1 MKRKLGNILIG
12 MIFVLGI
19 ACLLYPSVSD
29 WWNRLHQS
37 YAVASYMEMVDQ
49 ESADYTG
56 LKEAAEEYNSKLV
69 NDLNRWT
76 FTDKESAEYE
86 RLLSATENGILGCIE
101 IPQIDVSL
109 PIYHGTEESV
119 LQIAV
124 GHMKGSSLPIGGE
137 DTHSVLSAHTGLP
150 SAKLFTDIDQ
160 LEVGDYFMLRI
171 LDETLTYEVDRIAVV
186 EPKEME
192 YLAIEEGKDY
202 CTLLTCTPYGIN
214 THRLLVRGHR
224 VENRKELVEA
234 MEDRSG
240 EMFGNL
246 IKIGIL
252 VVAAA
257 TTIIVVVV
265 VRKRRNAK

>member
-1 MKRKLGNILIG
+1 
-12 MIFVLGI
+12 
-19 ACLLYPSVSD
+19 
-29 WWNRLHQS
+29 
-37 YAVASYMEMVDQ
+37 
-49 ESADYTG
+49 
-56 LKEAAEEYNSKLV
+56 
-69 NDLNRWT
+69 
-76 FTDKESAEYE
+76 
-86 RLLSATENGILGCIE
+86 
-101 IPQIDVSL
+101 
-109 PIYHGTEESV
+109 
-119 LQIAV
+119 
-124 GHMKGSSLPIGGE
+124 
-137 DTHSVLSAHTGLP
+137 
-150 SAKLFTDIDQ
+150 
-160 LEVGDYFMLRI
+160 MLRI